1 MVSPAAPKF
10 SAYQRVKQWVRQEV
24 VDAPLVP
31 VLHPSPLR
39 MKGLGLFTLLG
50 HPLFWLI
57 WAVWL
62 PQPYENLPL
71 RLFTASLGLLLFSKA
86 VSSDPSSRFSGQV
99 FTVVF
104 WFELPFLFSW
114 MFYCNGGN
122 AAWLGSMAAM
132 VLIYYFTTDWRIAT
146 VGVLL
151 GAGLARLLF
160 VWFGP
165 DVAPMSD
172 ETMWTNLAVVGFCVA
187 MGMLL
192 GVSSANLRRE
202 QLAHTL
208 ATMGIMAH
216 ELRTPLATMALIGD
230 AVRGAAADSPG
241 STGGRLEEL
250 AARLHSLVRNMNRQI
265 DMQIANA
272 RLMRL
277 PGHRESLSA
286 THIVRQAVANYPF
299 RSKRERDCVTISVE
313 KDFFF
318 LGSGALFH
326 QVLDNLMK
334 NALRS
339 LAATSAPC
347 EPGDIRFEIG
357 ELPDGRGR
365 ITLVDRG
372 VGIAAELQ
380 PRIFEPFFSTSDGTG
395 HGLGLA
401 FCRRVVE
408 SAGGSIRV
416 RSEAGKGAAF
426 TIELPAR

>member
-1 MVSPAAPKF
+1 
-10 SAYQRVKQWVRQEV
+10 
-24 VDAPLVP
+24 
-31 VLHPSPLR
+31 
-39 MKGLGLFTLLG
+39 
-50 HPLFWLI
+50 
-57 WAVWL
+57 
-62 PQPYENLPL
+62 
-71 RLFTASLGLLLFSKA
+71 
-86 VSSDPSSRFSGQV
+86 
-99 FTVVF
+99 
-104 WFELPFLFSW
+104 
-114 MFYCNGGN
+114 
-122 AAWLGSMAAM
+122 
-132 VLIYYFTTDWRIAT
+132 
-146 VGVLL
+146 
-151 GAGLARLLF
+151 
-160 VWFGP
+160 
-165 DVAPMSD
+165 
-172 ETMWTNLAVVGFCVA
+172 
-187 MGMLL
+187 
-192 GVSSANLRRE
+192 
-202 QLAHTL
+202 
-208 ATMGIMAH
+208 
-216 ELRTPLATMALIGD
+216 
-230 AVRGAAADSPG
+230 
-241 STGGRLEEL
+241 
-250 AARLHSLVRNMNRQI
+250 
-265 DMQIANA
+265 MQIANA